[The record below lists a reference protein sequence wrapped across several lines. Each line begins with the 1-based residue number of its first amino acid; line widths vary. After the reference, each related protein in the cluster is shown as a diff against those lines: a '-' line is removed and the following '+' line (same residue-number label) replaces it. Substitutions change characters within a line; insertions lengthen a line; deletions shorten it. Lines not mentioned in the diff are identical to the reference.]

1 MGKPRRLP
9 LGKEGGI
16 QIINFTTAI
25 SYFFKNE
32 PMLPQMTV
40 SVGNGSVVFRALA
53 LLDTEFF

>member
-25 SYFFKNE
+25 SYFF
-32 PMLPQMTV
+32 PQTTV

-53 LLDTEFF
+53 LLDTEVF